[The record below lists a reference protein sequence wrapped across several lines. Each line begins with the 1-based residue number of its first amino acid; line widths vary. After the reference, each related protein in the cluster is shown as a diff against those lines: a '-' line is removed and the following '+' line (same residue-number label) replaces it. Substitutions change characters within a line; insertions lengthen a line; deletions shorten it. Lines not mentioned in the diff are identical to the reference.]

1 MLEVQNLSVAFGDK
15 KILDSIS
22 FSLRAGQ
29 WLMIAGPNGAGKS
42 TLARALSQGCA
53 YSGKIL
59 FEGEDTA
66 KMRTKLLGRHMG
78 FLTQSHQLSY
88 SFTVRQLVALGRYPY
103 SSGVLGNSSPED
115 STSIDAA
122 IAAVG
127 LTALS
132 ERSVL
137 SLSGGELQRAF
148 IAQLFA
154 QNPRIIVLDE
164 PTNNLDLLYQ
174 KQTFELI
181 EDWIKTPGRAVISI
195 VHDLS
200 LARLHG
206 TEALLLNCGKI
217 AAAGN
222 PDAVFSSACLNAVY
236 DMDVVGYLKSVLSCW
251 SGEETAATI
260 KHLWGLCS
268 SN

>member
-1 MLEVQNLSVAFGDK
+1 MLEVQNLSVAYGDK
-15 KILDSIS
+15 TILDDVS
-22 FSLRAGQ
+22 FTLHAGQ

-53 YSGKIL
+53 YGGKIL
-59 FEGEDTA
+59 FEGENTA
-66 KMRTKLLGRHMG
+66 KMHTKLLGRRLG

-103 SSGVLGNSSPED
+103 SRGALGGGSPED
-115 STSIDAA
+115 SVRIEAA
-122 IAAVG
+122 IAAAG
-127 LTALS
+127 LTELS

-148 IAQLFA
+148 LAQLFA

-206 TEALLLNCGKI
+206 TEALLLNRGRI

-222 PDAVFSSACLNAVY
+222 PNEVFSAACLNAVY
-236 DMDVVGYLKSVLSCW
+236 GMDVVGYLKSVLSCW
-251 SGEETAATI
+251 SGV
-260 KHLWGLCS
+260 KD
-268 SN
+268 

>member
-1 MLEVQNLSVAFGDK
+1 MLEVQKLSVSYGDK
-15 KILDSIS
+15 KILNDVS
-22 FSLRAGQ
+22 FSLQAGQ

-42 TLARALSQGCA
+42 TLACALSQGCA
-53 YSGKIL
+53 YGGKIL

-66 KMRTKLLGRHMG
+66 KMRTKRLGRRLG
-78 FLTQSHQLSY
+78 FLAQSHQPGY

-103 SSGVLGNSSPED
+103 SQGALGGGSPED
-115 STSIDAA
+115 SARIEAA
-122 IAAVG
+122 ITAAG
-127 LTALS
+127 LTELS

-148 IAQLFA
+148 LAQLFA

-181 EDWIKTPGRAVISI
+181 GSWIRTPGRAVISV

-206 TEALLLNCGKI
+206 TEALLLNHGQI
-217 AAAGN
+217 AAAGS
-222 PDAVFSSACLNAVY
+222 PETVFSAACLSAVY
-236 DMDVVGYLKSVLSCW
+236 GMDVVGYLKSVFSCW
-251 SGEETAATI
+251 SGATD
-260 KHLWGLCS
+260 
-268 SN
+268 